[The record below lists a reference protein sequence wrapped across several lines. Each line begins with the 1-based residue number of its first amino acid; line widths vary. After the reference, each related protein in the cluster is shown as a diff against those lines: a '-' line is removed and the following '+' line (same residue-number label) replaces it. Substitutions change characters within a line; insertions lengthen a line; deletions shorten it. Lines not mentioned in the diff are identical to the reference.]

1 MSPPRSSLSTKNSF
15 PNYNYNYNANDN
27 ANEDENANANVNLNF
42 SIKREP
48 SVRKI
53 INVVDNI
60 ET

>member
-15 PNYNYNYNANDN
+15 LNANANDN
-27 ANEDENANANVNLNF
+27 ANEDENANDNANVNLNF

>member
-15 PNYNYNYNANDN
+15 LNENANEN
-27 ANEDENANANVNLNF
+27 ANEDENANDNANVNLNF

-53 INVVDNI
+53 INEVDNI

>member
-15 PNYNYNYNANDN
+15 LNDNANDN
-27 ANEDENANANVNLNF
+27 ENVNANDNANVNLNF

-53 INVVDNI
+53 INEVDNI

>member
-15 PNYNYNYNANDN
+15 LNANVNDN
-27 ANEDENANANVNLNF
+27 ENENEDENANANVNLNF

-53 INVVDNI
+53 INEVDNL

>member
-15 PNYNYNYNANDN
+15 RNDN
-27 ANEDENANANVNLNF
+27 ANEDENANDNANVNLNF

-53 INVVDNI
+53 INEVDNI

>member
-15 PNYNYNYNANDN
+15 LNDNANANDN
-27 ANEDENANANVNLNF
+27 ENEDENANVNVNLNF

>member
-1 MSPPRSSLSTKNSF
+1 MSLPRSSLSTKNSF
-15 PNYNYNYNANDN
+15 LNDN
-27 ANEDENANANVNLNF
+27 ANANVNEDENANENANDNANLNF

-53 INVVDNI
+53 INEVDNL

>member
-15 PNYNYNYNANDN
+15 RNDNDNDNENEDAND
-27 ANEDENANANVNLNF
+27 NANVNLNF

-53 INVVDNI
+53 INEVDNL

>member
-15 PNYNYNYNANDN
+15 LNEN
-27 ANEDENANANVNLNF
+27 ANEDENANDNANVNLNF

-53 INVVDNI
+53 INEVDNL

>member
-15 PNYNYNYNANDN
+15 LNENANDN

-53 INVVDNI
+53 ITEVDNL

>member
-15 PNYNYNYNANDN
+15 LNDN
-27 ANEDENANANVNLNF
+27 ENEDENANANDNANVNLNF

-53 INVVDNI
+53 INEVDNI

>member
-15 PNYNYNYNANDN
+15 RNDNANDN
-27 ANEDENANANVNLNF
+27 ANEDENANDNANVNLNF

>member
-15 PNYNYNYNANDN
+15 LNANANDN
-27 ANEDENANANVNLNF
+27 ANEDENANDNANVNLNF

-53 INVVDNI
+53 INEVDNL

>member
-15 PNYNYNYNANDN
+15 LNDN
-27 ANEDENANANVNLNF
+27 ENEDENANANDNANVNLNF

-53 INVVDNI
+53 INEVDNL